1 MVSEARKQAYKKGV
15 ESEDLAAQLMR
26 GQGYAVLAERYKTKF
41 GEVDLVC
48 VRGDMLVFV
57 EVKARKT
64 YVEGAEAVT
73 FKARRRIENAA
84 LFFVSENDAYR
95 EHGMRFDVVIVSC
108 DGAGDKSVDHLD
120 NAWQAG
126 Q

>member
-1 MVSEARKQAYKKGV
+1 MMVSEARKQAYKKGV

-26 GQGYAVLAERYKTKF
+26 DQGYDVLAERYKTKF

-48 VRGDMLVFV
+48 AHGDMLVFV

-73 FKARRRIENAA
+73 YKARRRIENAA
-84 LFFVSENDAYR
+84 LHFMSEHDAYR
-95 EHGMRFDVVIVSC
+95 DYGMRFDVIVVS
-108 DGAGDKSVDHLD
+108 GDKSVDHLD

>member
-1 MVSEARKQAYKKGV
+1 
-15 ESEDLAAQLMR
+15 
-26 GQGYAVLAERYKTKF
+26 
-41 GEVDLVC
+41 VDLVC
-48 VRGDMLVFV
+48 VQGDTLVFV

-64 YVEGAEAVT
+64 YEEGAEAVT

-84 LFFVSENDAYR
+84 LFFVSEHDEYR
-95 EHGMRFDVVIVSC
+95 DYGMRFDVVIVSG
-108 DGAGDKSVDHLD
+108 DALGDKSVDHLD

>member
-1 MVSEARKQAYKKGV
+1 MSEARVQAYRKGV
-15 ESEDLAAQLMR
+15 DAEELAAQMMR
-26 GQGYAVLAERYKTKF
+26 DKGCAVLAERYKTKF

-48 VRGDMLVFV
+48 AKGDMLVFV

-84 LFFVSENDAYR
+84 LFFVSEHDEYR
-95 EHGMRFDVVIVSC
+95 DYGMRFDVVIVSG
-108 DGAGDKSVDHLD
+108 DASGDKSVDHLD

>member
-1 MVSEARKQAYKKGV
+1 MSEARVQAYQKGV
-15 ESEDLAAQLMR
+15 DAESLAADMLR
-26 GQGYAVLAERYKTKF
+26 AQGCEVIAERYKTKF

-48 VRGDMLVFV
+48 VQGDTLVFV

-64 YVEGAEAVT
+64 YEEGAEAVT

-84 LFFVSENDAYR
+84 LFFVSEHDEYR
-95 EHGMRFDVVIVSC
+95 DYGMRFDVVIVSG
-108 DGAGDKSVDHLD
+108 DALGDKSVDHLD